1 MAPKPG
7 YLPRDVYTVGPRG
20 DEAIV
25 SEHCAPAGF
34 CGNHYNMYAAALR
47 LFPSKALRTF
57 LVANADY
64 WVWDAPFHA
73 GSLGNAYDSTV
84 LCLAY
89 DLTGNADYAVRAMDL
104 LSRYRPAD
112 SEARKQSVRNFVQ
125 YLMSGFLPRLMR
137 TVATAMDRDADGF
150 AERQRRWSEA
160 RERMPDPSPPPPSRD
175 EIRLGRISTAP
186 FPLENGRS

>member
-1 MAPKPG
+1 
-7 YLPRDVYTVGPRG
+7 
-20 DEAIV
+20 
-25 SEHCAPAGF
+25 
-34 CGNHYNMYAAALR
+34 MYAAAWR
-47 LFPSKALRTF
+47 LFPSEALRTF

-73 GSLGNAYDSTV
+73 GSLSNAYDSTV

-112 SEARKQSVRNFVQ
+112 PEVRKQSVRNFVQ

-137 TVATAMDRDADGF
+137 TVAAAMDRDADGF
-150 AERQRRWSEA
+150 AERQRLW
-160 RERMPDPSPPPPSRD
+160 REKREQMPDLSPSSPSRE
-175 EIRLGRISTAP
+175 EIRLGRISTVP
-186 FPLENGRS
+186 FPPEIRPAEI